1 MSATEPDLERGD
13 GALKVPANHF
23 ALPSPALKPI
33 TPMANGKPQQQRIEP
48 PLMNGSKPHPQS
60 QARHRRQSQHH
71 FSTKLT
77 HDPNAIPPKL
87 HKLRTIIGIST
98 PSSLATTKSSSSVKN
113 PFARPAPNLGIY
125 ARIVAEERSARFQFY
140 FAASVINT
148 CYFGQIVVAAAL
160 TALGASGAS
169 NIAIT
174 VLGATN
180 TVIAGILTY
189 LKGQGLPNRLRM
201 YWNGLRKCREFIEDK
216 ERECAA
222 EGWGDGIEE
231 GSEGMD
237 VEREIDTIVKM
248 YHDVRQTA
256 EGKILTPLDRK
267 PQNPSLHLSP
277 PFLSTATIILALR
290 TPLTPATLAQTDNTP
305 DTYLPGQGNSASP
318 SGKSGAHPS
327 SGIVTGA
334 GAAVTPNGSVRYPE
348 DDDYDEDEQR
358 DQDEDIAS
366 KMGSLDPAVVKA
378 TTTTPAANPAAAAT
392 SPTTTTTAAAGAQV
406 NGAVGK

>member
-1 MSATEPDLERGD
+1 MSATDSDLERGN
-13 GALKVPANHF
+13 GALKVPATPF
-23 ALPSPALKPI
+23 ALPSPSLKPI
-33 TPMANGKPQQQRIEP
+33 APTANGKRQQQRTEP
-48 PLMNGSKPHPQS
+48 PLTNGSKPRHQS
-60 QARHRRQSQHH
+60 PSRHRRQSQHH
-71 FSTKLT
+71 FSAKLT
-77 HDPNAIPPKL
+77 HDPSAIPPKL
-87 HKLRTIIGIST
+87 QKLRTIIGIST
-98 PSSLATTKSSSSVKN
+98 PSSLMTTSSSSVKN

-201 YWNGLRKCREFIEDK
+201 YWNGLRKCREYIEEK

-222 EGWGDGIEE
+222 EGWGDGIKE
-231 GSEGMD
+231 GSEAVD

-256 EGKILTPLDRK
+256 E
-267 PQNPSLHLSP
+267 
-277 PFLSTATIILALR
+277 
-290 TPLTPATLAQTDNTP
+290 DNTP
-305 DTYLPGQGNSASP
+305 DTYLPGQGNSASLA
-318 SGKSGAHPS
+318 SKSGVHPS
-327 SGIVTGA
+327 SGTVTSGA
-334 GAAVTPNGSVRYPE
+334 GGTPNGSVRYPE
-348 DDDYDEDEQR
+348 DDDDGEDEQR
-358 DQDEDIAS
+358 DQDEDLVS
-366 KMGSLDPAVVKA
+366 KMGSLDPAVVTA
-378 TTTTPAANPAAAAT
+378 TTTGAAPATAI
-392 SPTTTTTAAAGAQV
+392 SPPPTAAGAGTQV
-406 NGAVGK
+406 NGAGKK